1 MGWGAAI
8 GGIAGALGG
17 IIGSGMS
24 ASSANSAN
32 KAQIAWEKQRAK
44 NAHQWEVE
52 DLKKA
57 GLNPVLSAGGQ
68 GANTAGI
75 SPQVANYSGLSS
87 AGQLLVDGF
96 AKWKETENDTKETD
110 ATTAEAQARTD
121 QINKQNK
128 YIDKEKEAEIQK
140 KQQETRNLKA
150 DADYKEATKEHR
162 LQEQVG
168 RTEKALTEGRLGA
181 EDRAFLNKYGITRSE
196 MLQLGTE
203 AVKEL
208 LGMIKAGAG
217 LYQIGEAKKALI
229 NQRKTS
235 HSSAKSH
242 QRKEPYLDK

>member
-1 MGWGAAI
+1 MSWGAAI

-17 IIGSGMS
+17 ILGSRTS

-32 KAQIAWEKQRAK
+32 KAQIAWERERAK

-57 GLNPVLSAGGQ
+57 GLNPVLSTNEQ

-75 SPQVANYSGLSS
+75 SPKVADYSGLSS
-87 AGQLLVDGF
+87 AGQLLIDGF
-96 AKWKETENDTKETD
+96 TKWKETENNTKQTD
-110 ATTAEAQARTD
+110 ATTAKEQAETTA
-121 QINKQNK
+121 INKNNK

-140 KQQETRNLKA
+140 KQQETRNLKV
-150 DADYKEATKEHR
+150 DAEYKEATKEHR
-162 LQEQVG
+162 LQEQIG

-181 EDRAFLNKYGITRSE
+181 EDRSFLNKYGITRSE

-217 LYQIGEAKKALI
+217 LYQIGEAKKALL
-229 NQRKTS
+229 NQRKTNY
-235 HSSAKSH
+235 SSAKSH
-242 QRKEPYLDK
+242 QRKEPTFH